1 MTTHSAL
8 YREHALPRKLESRA
22 SMAKGLRVLLMA
34 MLLCWLAGLA
44 IGAVRHDVRQQI
56 ARACRQAYSRGL
68 HDGKAEGMQLE
79 AALAP
84 SNCVRWG
91 AWGPKKAVI
100 CQEPRHASP

>member
-1 MTTHSAL
+1 MSMQTAL
-8 YREHALPRKLESRA
+8 FREHASPRKLESRD

-68 HDGKAEGMQLE
+68 RDGKTEGMRLE
-79 AALAP
+79 AAIAP
-84 SNCVRWG
+84 SHCMRWG
-91 AWGPKKAVI
+91 AWGPKETVI
-100 CQEPRHASP
+100 CQEARHAAQ